1 MRQLLL
7 NLRHDTAPSL
17 DTFVVGKNQELWQLV
32 KNIAVR
38 ENTHQSPGETHA
50 VYLWGEPG
58 SGKSHLLRAL
68 AQCHAARYIRPDA
81 PSEMFNFSN
90 DIHTYLL
97 DDCEQLSDLA
107 QIDAFALFNEVK
119 AHGANILCAGRV
131 APRALA
137 LREDLRTRLGWG
149 LVYEVHELTD
159 EDKMHALQTMAE
171 LKSMPLAPGVLS
183 YIITHF
189 RRDMPSLSQLMTQL
203 DEYSLETKRP
213 ITLPLLRDLLR
224 DLLHDLEPQIA
235 VETEAT
241 LHTIDSH

>member
-7 NLRHDTAPSL
+7 NLRQDIAPSL
-17 DTFVVGKNQELWQLV
+17 DSFVVGKNQELWQLV
-32 KNIAVR
+32 KKIAANDSKR
-38 ENTHQSPGETHA
+38 EAHF
-50 VYLWGEPG
+50 VYLWGESG

-68 AQCHAARYIRPDA
+68 AQSPNARYIRPDA
-81 PSEMFNFSN
+81 PSALFNFSD

-97 DDCEQLSDLA
+97 DDCEQLSDHA
-107 QIDAFALFNEVK
+107 QIDAFALFNEVR
-119 AHGANILCAGRV
+119 AHGANILCAGRF

-149 LVYEVHELTD
+149 LIYEVHELTD
-159 EDKMHALQTMAE
+159 DDKMHALETMAD
-171 LKSMPLAPGVLS
+171 LKSMPLSPSVLS

-189 RRDMPSLSQLMTQL
+189 RRDMPSLSQLITQL

-213 ITLPLLRDLLR
+213 ITLALLRDLLR

-235 VETEAT
+235 VETETA
-241 LHTIDSH
+241 LHTIDTH